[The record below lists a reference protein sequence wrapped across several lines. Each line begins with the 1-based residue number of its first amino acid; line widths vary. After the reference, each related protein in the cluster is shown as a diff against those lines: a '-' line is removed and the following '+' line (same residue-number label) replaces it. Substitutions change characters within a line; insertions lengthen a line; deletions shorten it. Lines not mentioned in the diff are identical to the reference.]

1 MYLAAVS
8 GIPQSVT
15 VVVPGSSANL
25 GPGFDCL
32 GVALPLYL
40 TVSIARHL
48 GALTVVTTGEGQ
60 DELPRDASNLVVS
73 TLLGEIGGDGSGLEI
88 MIENELPLAAGCGS
102 SGAAIVAGL
111 AAAAAL
117 SGRPLDRP
125 ALLVRAAE
133 LEGHPDNVAASVYGG
148 FSVSWSEPVGARS
161 VPPPLDLRFVLVTP
175 DERLATAKARAALPP
190 TLPFPDA
197 VFNVQRVALL
207 VAALAAGDLGA
218 LPLALADRLHQS
230 RRAHLV
236 PTYERLSG
244 AAAELGSLGVTLS
257 GAGPSVLLWTTRGV
271 ASELARRVGEREP
284 QARVRVLS
292 PSAEGVHVRSAGAN

>member
-1 MYLAAVS
+1 MSVA
-8 GIPQSVT
+8 IPQSVT

-48 GALTVVTTGEGQ
+48 GGLTVVTTGEGQ
-60 DELPRDASNLVVS
+60 AELPRDASNLVVS
-73 TLLGEIGGDGSGLEI
+73 TLLGEVGGDGSGLEI

-111 AAAAAL
+111 AAADAL
-117 SGRPLDRP
+117 SGRPIDRP
-125 ALLVRAAE
+125 ALLARAAE

-148 FSVSWSEPVGARS
+148 FSVSWGEPIGARTI
-161 VPPPLDLRFVLVTP
+161 PPPPGLEFVLVTP
-175 DERLATAKARAALPP
+175 VERLATAEARAALPL
-190 TLPFPDA
+190 TLPLSDA

-207 VAALAAGDLGA
+207 VAALASDDLEA
-218 LPLALADRLHQS
+218 LRIALADRLHQS
-230 RRAHLV
+230 QRARLV

-244 AAAELGSLGVTLS
+244 AAEELGSLGVTLS
-257 GAGPSVLLWTTRGV
+257 GAGPSVLLWTTR
-271 ASELARRVGEREP
+271 AEAAELSRRVGEREP
-284 QARVRVLS
+284 EARIRVLA
-292 PSAEGVHVRSAGAN
+292 PSVDGVHVRTAGAG